1 MRSTRWRASITRPW
15 NEFADPDAL
24 FAGQGGLPHIT
35 YDGIGEAG
43 GPFPEEDRICVDE
56 DESVTRGVIFGLSLN
71 HTKGHVVRAA
81 MEGVAFALYH
91 SFETLSS
98 AGLRVIFKAK
108 KLMDAN
114 GGKFLMVNLQPQ
126 IKKVFEIIKALDGM
140 NVFKDQ
146 AEMDEY
152 LAAMQDKVKDG
163 E

>member
-1 MRSTRWRASITRPW
+1 MNATIID
-15 NEFADPDAL
+15 FK
-24 FAGQGGLPHIT
+24 GL
-35 YDGIGEAG
+35 D
-43 GPFPEEDRICVDE
+43 F
-56 DESVTRGVIFGLSLN
+56 
-71 HTKGHVVRAA
+71 
-81 MEGVAFALYH
+81 
-91 SFETLSS
+91 LSS

-108 KLMDAN
+108 KMMDGN

-152 LAAMQDKVKDG
+152 LTAMQDKVKQG